1 MQNQLQATLRESRTG
16 LEKESLR
23 VNSEGTLA
31 QTDHPKVLGSALTH
45 PWITTDYSESL
56 IELITPPQARATE
69 TLDFLLDIET
79 FVYQHLDHELLWGTG
94 SPCVLHG
101 DDDSQIAE

>member
-1 MQNQLQATLRESRTG
+1 MYQQVEQRLAAIEQNQLQATLRESRTG

-23 VNSEGTLA
+23 VTPDSTLA

-45 PWITTDYSESL
+45 PWITTDYAESL

-69 TLDFLLDIET
+69 TLDFLL
-79 FVYQHLDHELLWGTG
+79 
-94 SPCVLHG
+94 
-101 DDDSQIAE
+101 